1 MAIDGDLPPGGVR
14 LAPGAWVRA
23 DALAWDQ
30 SRSGGPG
37 GQHVNTT
44 ASKAE
49 LRVDLAA
56 IEGLRPRER
65 ARLSTLCANRLDAE
79 GRLMISC
86 SETRSLGRNREL
98 ALERLRALV
107 LDAQAVPRPRR
118 RTRIPRGARERRLE
132 AKGIRAER
140 KRLRRDG
147 GGE

>member
-1 MAIDGDLPPGGVR
+1 MDADVPPGAVR

-30 SRSGGPG
+30 SRSSGPG

-49 LRVDLAA
+49 LRVDPAD
-56 IEGLRPRER
+56 IGGLRPPQR
-65 ARLSTLCANRLDAE
+65 ARLAALCANRLDAL
-79 GRLMISC
+79 GRVMISC

-107 LDAQAVPRPRR
+107 LDAQAVPKPRR

-132 AKGIRAER
+132 GKLIRSER
-140 KRLRRDG
+140 KRLRRDPG
-147 GGE
+147 A